1 MVRMIKLIKILIKTY
16 DIDFFLYWSD
26 IKSNYFLMQYKINI
40 FFHIEVKW
48 DII

>member
-1 MVRMIKLIKILIKTY
+1 MIKLIKILIKTY
-16 DIDFFLYWSD
+16 DIDFFFIFYWLD
-26 IKSNYFLMQYKINI
+26 INNNYFLMQYKINI